1 MLQYILLGVAF
12 VLLFLYIARRR
23 ARLRREGSDKS

>member
-1 MLQYILLGVAF
+1 MDPTLRIILFSIAA

-23 ARLRREGSDKS
+23 ARLSRED